1 MSYISNDKN
10 IKSVMIS
17 IVTTCYNLEDYIED
31 CLVSLINQSYENLEI
46 IVVND
51 CSTDNSLSIIKKIAD
66 KDSRIKIINND
77 INLGAGKSRKI
88 GIESA
93 NGDYIMLL
101 DGDDWITSN
110 YLKTLYDSAKSND
123 ADIVTGYLNGNKY
136 RCRLSDKWIFE
147 SEDEKLYYLQHE
159 TLNFI
164 NNKLI
169 KKSLWDKVPYCE
181 KRYIEDRGP
190 YIKLIYYA
198 NKIVSLEDFKDE
210 YYFYTKR
217 QDSLTNSASSDK
229 NKLFFGLSW
238 MELYEFF
245 KEKNT
250 KFKSIYNIYK
260 VRNVVGN
267 FFYPG
272 NADIEKIKNEYIN
285 EYNELFLRWNKLRS
299 NG

>member
-31 CLVSLINQSYENLEI
+31 CLVSLINQSYENLEL

-93 NGDYIMLL
+93 NGDYITLI

-110 YLKTLYDSAKSND
+110 YLKILYDSAKSND
-123 ADIVTGYLNGNKY
+123 ADIVTGHLNGNKY

-159 TLNFI
+159 TLNCL

-181 KRYIEDRGP
+181 RRYIEDMTP

-198 NKIVSLEDFKDE
+198 NKIISLEDFKDE

-217 QDSLTNSASSDK
+217 QNSLINSASNDK
-229 NKLFFGLSW
+229 NKLFFGLYW
-238 MELYEFF
+238 VDLYEFF

-260 VRNVVGN
+260 VRNVVGD

-272 NADIEKIKNEYIN
+272 NVDIEKIKNEYTN
-285 EYNELFLRWNKLRS
+285 EYNELFFRWNKIRS

>member
-10 IKSVMIS
+10 IKSDMIS

-31 CLVSLINQSYENLEI
+31 CLVSLINQSYENLEL

-93 NGDYIMLL
+93 NGDYITLV

-110 YLKTLYDSAKSND
+110 YLKTLYDSAKNND
-123 ADIVTGYLNGNKY
+123 ADIVTGHLEGNKFC
-136 RCRLSDKWIFE
+136 CRLSDKWIFE

-159 TLNFI
+159 TLNCL

-181 KRYIEDRGP
+181 RRYIEDMTP

-198 NKIVSLEDFKDE
+198 NKIISLEDFKDE

-217 QDSLTNSASSDK
+217 QNSLINSASNDK
-229 NKLFFGLSW
+229 NKLFFGLYW
-238 MELYEFF
+238 VDLYEFF

-250 KFKSIYNIYK
+250 KFNSIYNIYK
-260 VRNVVGN
+260 VRNVVGD

-272 NADIEKIKNEYIN
+272 NADIEKIKNEYTN
-285 EYNELFLRWNKLRS
+285 EYNELFLSWNKLRS

>member
-10 IKSVMIS
+10 IKSDMIS

-31 CLVSLINQSYENLEI
+31 CLVSLINQSYENLEV

-93 NGDYIMLL
+93 NGDYIMLV
-101 DGDDWITSN
+101 DGDDWITTN
-110 YLKTLYDSAKSND
+110 YLKTLYDSAKNND
-123 ADIVTGYLNGNKY
+123 ADIVTGHLKGNKY
-136 RCRLSDKWIFE
+136 SCRLSDKWIFE
-147 SEDEKLYYLQHE
+147 SEDEKLYYLEHE
-159 TLNFI
+159 SLTFI

-181 KRYIEDRGP
+181 RRYIEDMTP

-198 NKIVSLEDFKDE
+198 NKIISLEDFKDE

-217 QDSLTNSASSDK
+217 EDSLINSASNDK
-229 NKLFFGLSW
+229 NKLFFGLYW
-238 MELYEFF
+238 VDLYEFF

-260 VRNVVGN
+260 VRNVVGD

-272 NADIEKIKNEYIN
+272 NVDIEKIKNEYTN
-285 EYNELFLRWNKLRS
+285 EYNELFLSWNKIRS

>member
-1 MSYISNDKN
+1 MSYISNGKN
-10 IKSVMIS
+10 IKSDMIS

-31 CLVSLINQSYENLEI
+31 CLVSLINQSYENLEV

-77 INLGAGKSRKI
+77 TNLGAGKSRKI

-93 NGDYIMLL
+93 NGDYITLV

-110 YLKTLYDSAKSND
+110 YVKALYDSAKSND
-123 ADIVTGYLNGNKY
+123 ADIVTGHLNGNKY

-159 TLNFI
+159 TVNCL

-181 KRYIEDRGP
+181 RRYIEDMGP
-190 YIKLIYYA
+190 YMKLIYYA

-217 QDSLTNSASSDK
+217 QNSLINSASNDK
-229 NKLFFGLSW
+229 NKLFFGLYW
-238 MELYEFF
+238 VDLYEFF

-260 VRNVVGN
+260 VSNVVGN

-272 NADIEKIKNEYIN
+272 NADIEKIKNEYTN
-285 EYNELFLRWNKLRS
+285 EYNELFLSWNKLRS

>member
-10 IKSVMIS
+10 IKSDMIS

-31 CLVSLINQSYENLEI
+31 CLVSLINQSYENLEL

-93 NGDYIMLL
+93 NGDYIMLV

-123 ADIVTGYLNGNKY
+123 ADIVTGHLKGDKY
-136 RCRLSDKWIFE
+136 CCRLSDKWIFE
-147 SEDEKLYYLQHE
+147 SEDEKLYYLEHE

-181 KRYIEDRGP
+181 RRYIEDMAP
-190 YIKLIYYA
+190 YMKLIYYA

-217 QDSLTNSASSDK
+217 QDSLTHSASSDK
-229 NKLFFGLSW
+229 NKLFFGLYW
-238 MELYEFF
+238 IELYEFF

-260 VRNVVGN
+260 VRNIVGN

-272 NADIEKIKNEYIN
+272 NADIEKIKNEYTN
-285 EYNELFLRWNKLRS
+285 EYNELFLSWNKLRS
-299 NG
+299 NN

>member
-10 IKSVMIS
+10 IKSDMIS

-93 NGDYIMLL
+93 NGDYIMLV

-123 ADIVTGYLNGNKY
+123 ADIVTGHLKGNKY
-136 RCRLSDKWIFE
+136 SCRLSDKWIFE
-147 SEDEKLYYLQHE
+147 SEDEKLYYLEHE
-159 TLNFI
+159 
-164 NNKLI
+164 
-169 KKSLWDKVPYCE
+169 S
-181 KRYIEDRGP
+181 
-190 YIKLIYYA
+190 
-198 NKIVSLEDFKDE
+198 
-210 YYFYTKR
+210 
-217 QDSLTNSASSDK
+217 
-229 NKLFFGLSW
+229 
-238 MELYEFF
+238 
-245 KEKNT
+245 
-250 KFKSIYNIYK
+250 
-260 VRNVVGN
+260 
-267 FFYPG
+267 
-272 NADIEKIKNEYIN
+272 
-285 EYNELFLRWNKLRS
+285 
-299 NG
+299 

>member
-1 MSYISNDKN
+1 MSYISNGKN
-10 IKSVMIS
+10 IKSDMIS

-77 INLGAGKSRKI
+77 TNLGAGKSRKI

-93 NGDYIMLL
+93 NGDYIMLI

-110 YLKTLYDSAKSND
+110 YVKTLYDSAKSND
-123 ADIVTGYLNGNKY
+123 ADIVTGHLNGNKY

-159 TLNFI
+159 TVNCL

-181 KRYIEDRGP
+181 RRYIEDMTP

-198 NKIVSLEDFKDE
+198 NKIISLEDFKDE

-217 QDSLTNSASSDK
+217 QNSLINSASNDK
-229 NKLFFGLSW
+229 NKLFFGLYW
-238 MELYEFF
+238 VDLYEFF

-250 KFKSIYNIYK
+250 KFKSMYNIYK
-260 VRNVVGN
+260 VRNVVGD

-272 NADIEKIKNEYIN
+272 NVDIEKIKNEYTN
-285 EYNELFLRWNKLRS
+285 EYNELFLSWNKLRS

>member
-1 MSYISNDKN
+1 
-10 IKSVMIS
+10 MIS

-77 INLGAGKSRKI
+77 TNLGAGKSRKI

-123 ADIVTGYLNGNKY
+123 ADIVTGHLNCDKY

-159 TLNFI
+159 TVNCL

-181 KRYIEDRGP
+181 RRYIEDMTP

-217 QDSLTNSASSDK
+217 QNSLINSASNDK
-229 NKLFFGLSW
+229 NKLFFGLYW
-238 MELYEFF
+238 VDLYEFF

-250 KFKSIYNIYK
+250 KFKSMYNIYK
-260 VRNVVGN
+260 VRNVVGD

-272 NADIEKIKNEYIN
+272 NVDIEKIKNEYTN
-285 EYNELFLRWNKLRS
+285 EYNELFLSWNKLRS

>member
-1 MSYISNDKN
+1 
-10 IKSVMIS
+10 MIS

-31 CLVSLINQSYENLEI
+31 CLVSLINQSYENLEL

-93 NGDYIMLL
+93 NGDYITLV

-110 YLKTLYDSAKSND
+110 YLKILYDSAKSND
-123 ADIVTGYLNGNKY
+123 ADIVTGHLNGNKY

-159 TLNFI
+159 TLNCL

-181 KRYIEDRGP
+181 RRYIEDMTP

-198 NKIVSLEDFKDE
+198 NKIISLEDFKDE

-217 QDSLTNSASSDK
+217 QNSLINSASNDK
-229 NKLFFGLSW
+229 NKLFFGLYW
-238 MELYEFF
+238 VDLYEFF

-260 VRNVVGN
+260 VRNVVGD

-272 NADIEKIKNEYIN
+272 NVDIEKIKNEYTN
-285 EYNELFLRWNKLRS
+285 EYNELFFRWNKIRS

>member
-10 IKSVMIS
+10 IKSDMIS
-17 IVTTCYNLEDYIED
+17 VVTTCYNLEDYIED
-31 CLVSLINQSYENLEI
+31 CLVSLINQSYENLEL

-93 NGDYIMLL
+93 NGDYIMLV
-101 DGDDWITSN
+101 DGDDWITTN

-123 ADIVTGYLNGNKY
+123 ADIVTGHLNGNKY

-147 SEDEKLYYLQHE
+147 SEDEKLYYLEHE
-159 TLNFI
+159 SVNFI

-181 KRYIEDRGP
+181 RRYIEDMAP
-190 YIKLIYYA
+190 YMKLIYYA

-217 QDSLTNSASSDK
+217 QDSLTNSASNDK
-229 NKLFFGLSW
+229 NKLFFGLYW
-238 MELYEFF
+238 AELYEFF

-250 KFKSIYNIYK
+250 EFKSIYNIYK
-260 VRNVVGN
+260 VRNVVGD

-272 NADIEKIKNEYIN
+272 NVDIEKIKNEYTN
-285 EYNELFLRWNKLRS
+285 EYNELFLRWNKIRS
-299 NG
+299 ND

>member
-1 MSYISNDKN
+1 MEAKKNQEEALENSKEVILEVAKKFAEISGREYGLFEEYK
-10 IKSVMIS
+10 
-17 IVTTCYNLEDYIED
+17 T
-31 CLVSLINQSYENLEI
+31 
-46 IVVND
+46 
-51 CSTDNSLSIIKKIAD
+51 AD
-66 KDSRIKIINND
+66 
-77 INLGAGKSRKI
+77 A
-88 GIESA
+88 
-93 NGDYIMLL
+93 DYIMLI

-123 ADIVTGYLNGNKY
+123 ADIVTGHLNGNKY

-147 SEDEKLYYLQHE
+147 SEEEKLYYLQHE
-159 TLNFI
+159 TVNCL

-181 KRYIEDRGP
+181 RRYIEDMVP
-190 YIKLIYYA
+190 YMKLIYYA

-229 NKLFFGLSW
+229 NKLFFGLYW
-238 MELYEFF
+238 IELYEFF

-272 NADIEKIKNEYIN
+272 NADIEKIKNEYTN
-285 EYNELFLRWNKLRS
+285 EYNELFLSWNKLRS
-299 NG
+299 NN

>member
-10 IKSVMIS
+10 IKSRMIS
-17 IVTTCYNLEDYIED
+17 ISTTCYNLEDYIED
-31 CLVSLINQSYENLEI
+31 CLVSLINQSYENLEL

-93 NGDYIMLL
+93 NGDYITLV

-123 ADIVTGYLNGNKY
+123 ADIVTGHLEGNKHC
-136 RCRLSDKWIFE
+136 CRLSDKWIFE

-159 TLNFI
+159 TLNCL

-181 KRYIEDRGP
+181 RRYIEDMTP

-198 NKIVSLEDFKDE
+198 NKIISLEDFKDE

-217 QDSLTNSASSDK
+217 QNSLINSASNDK
-229 NKLFFGLSW
+229 NKLFFGLYW
-238 MELYEFF
+238 VDLYEFF

-260 VRNVVGN
+260 VRNVVGD

-272 NADIEKIKNEYIN
+272 NADIEKIKNEYTN
-285 EYNELFLRWNKLRS
+285 EYNELFLSWNKLRS